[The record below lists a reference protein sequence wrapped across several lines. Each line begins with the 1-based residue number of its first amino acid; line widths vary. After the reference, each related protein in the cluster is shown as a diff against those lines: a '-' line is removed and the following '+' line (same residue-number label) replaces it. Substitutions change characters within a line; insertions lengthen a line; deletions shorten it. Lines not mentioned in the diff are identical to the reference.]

1 MVSDINRFPNS
12 NDKLEYIEILN
23 KYDDAI
29 LEHAIKLI
37 NHIHSS
43 QTRALYDVHCKA
55 ICTKPSKL
63 NFYDW
68 LINKSLLI
76 KKSDIDILV
85 SNGLID
91 RDINQPTDALYQL
104 QDAIMQLMGW
114 SDWKHANIDKIK
126 DKLKEAQ
133 LHSNYD
139 NEGHAISY
147 SCGYLVTNDNY
158 TNKPVTEGV
167 NSSYLVTDS
176 NCTDK
181 EQLHSNCVNEKYPN
195 DDLEKLFKDE
205 FCLVELESC
214 FEKAVKRT
222 PYKRYQLTKFIKQ
235 LKHLI
240 YPIKKQEFID
250 KILDDMSK
258 VSQSSIDAFIKALK
272 HSKIGWIDEYKGER
286 DIPYLKLTYKFYET
300 INDMELM
307 DKIIKYDNEIAKD
320 EKKEKIKEFIKKYL
334 DDNAF
339 RIDITEI
346 DDLRDEDRIIGAYFR
361 TELLNNPSEVIKLIY
376 EVHDSKDIKPQD
388 APATPIDII
397 IAGLECVRSRKI
409 EKVEDW
415 GNLKNK
421 LCLFKGDIVGV
432 LHHKVRRPLLKEYVC
447 NEMKNNNVIG
457 CGYTTIRLVEP
468 MENDKNNYVVKCPKC
483 NKIMNLTGDAIGRK
497 IERDITICLLQL
509 QGTDEL
515 YKVYIPY
522 TKNIYDLRAVDIV
535 GILKTNSLGEYYI
548 EGISINPRQNKEFS
562 YEGFKEKV
570 KEKGYDNALDYIK
583 NTVFYEIKRI
593 THKDNATIDNII
605 TLEVLASSHI
615 YWEDARDGNIK
626 PETIDFIVV
635 GGYGMGKSITINPLT
650 KIHNTTENTIK
661 INNANINNL
670 ISLQV
675 DKPNLKFM
683 KKGLIPLNH
692 NRPIVFEEFMDWVK
706 YIGDEINQLKDG
718 KTSGYWKRERGGD
731 NIAYMGV
738 SPWVCF
744 GNIPNN
750 RLLKLWELLWKDKS
764 KFEKELIKYLVGD
777 IDDENIIKSVRKE
790 ILSQGKEYQ
799 FMISEI
805 LGLTIGNLRGMVD
818 RIPLIYLLK
827 PYSDDELDEID
838 DYLWELE
845 KQKNNVGFIKNK
857 EKEIYECYLFIE
869 CIKNKNIEFNY
880 ETFQAF
886 KRVKRKLR
894 NAIMD
899 LGYVQYSDRL
909 FRQIEYIAKA
919 YAKLKFKDEVDI
931 YDLDDAIQ
939 LWKKSALGV
948 LIPYEVK
955 REITET
961 IGAYKEKC
969 KTLKQEYEPTI
980 IKEVGKEELQ
990 QQNNEDKEV
999 VDTSNTIE
1007 HKDNE
1012 QVKDA
1017 KDRDYLELLKE
1028 HASKEL
1034 KRHELLKLLD
1044 GKEDILNSYLWK
1056 GYIREV
1062 RMGLYKVDV

>member
-1 MVSDINRFPNS
+1 
-12 NDKLEYIEILN
+12 
-23 KYDDAI
+23 
-29 LEHAIKLI
+29 
-37 NHIHSS
+37 
-43 QTRALYDVHCKA
+43 
-55 ICTKPSKL
+55 
-63 NFYDW
+63 
-68 LINKSLLI
+68 
-76 KKSDIDILV
+76 
-85 SNGLID
+85 
-91 RDINQPTDALYQL
+91 
-104 QDAIMQLMGW
+104 
-114 SDWKHANIDKIK
+114 
-126 DKLKEAQ
+126 
-133 LHSNYD
+133 
-139 NEGHAISY
+139 
-147 SCGYLVTNDNY
+147 
-158 TNKPVTEGV
+158 
-167 NSSYLVTDS
+167 
-176 NCTDK
+176 
-181 EQLHSNCVNEKYPN
+181 
-195 DDLEKLFKDE
+195 
-205 FCLVELESC
+205 
-214 FEKAVKRT
+214 
-222 PYKRYQLTKFIKQ
+222 
-235 LKHLI
+235 
-240 YPIKKQEFID
+240 
-250 KILDDMSK
+250 
-258 VSQSSIDAFIKALK
+258 
-272 HSKIGWIDEYKGER
+272 
-286 DIPYLKLTYKFYET
+286 
-300 INDMELM
+300 
-307 DKIIKYDNEIAKD
+307 
-320 EKKEKIKEFIKKYL
+320 
-334 DDNAF
+334 
-339 RIDITEI
+339 
-346 DDLRDEDRIIGAYFR
+346 
-361 TELLNNPSEVIKLIY
+361 
-376 EVHDSKDIKPQD
+376 
-388 APATPIDII
+388 
-397 IAGLECVRSRKI
+397 
-409 EKVEDW
+409 
-415 GNLKNK
+415 
-421 LCLFKGDIVGV
+421 
-432 LHHKVRRPLLKEYVC
+432 
-447 NEMKNNNVIG
+447 
-457 CGYTTIRLVEP
+457 
-468 MENDKNNYVVKCPKC
+468 
-483 NKIMNLTGDAIGRK
+483 MNLTGDAIGRK

-515 YKVYIPY
+515 YKVYLPY

-615 YWEDARDGNIK
+615 YWEDARDGNIR
-626 PETIDFIVV
+626 PETIDFIAV
-635 GGYGMGKSITINPLT
+635 GGYGMGKSITINPLA
-650 KIHNTTENTIK
+650 KLHNTTENTIK